1 MRTRLVTIVSAS
13 MLVLAACGGGSGG
26 PQGEVADLF
35 VEVAED
41 EGLELDRDCVDE
53 ATAKLSDDDAQKIV
67 DAGPEGNPDISE
79 EGDAIGDEVFSCISM
94 DSFIDSMVA
103 EMEGEDVD
111 TDCLREALESLSTP
125 DEIQAGLFD
134 AMFSCSTDG

>member
-1 MRTRLVTIVSAS
+1 MRTRLVTVVSVS
-13 MLVLAACGGGSGG
+13 MLALAACGGGSSG

-53 ATAKLSDDDAQKIV
+53 ATAKLSDADAQEII
-67 DAGPEGNPDISE
+67 DAGRDGTPDVSDEGN
-79 EGDAIGDEVFSCISM
+79 AIGDEVFGCIGM

-111 TDCLREALESLSTP
+111 TECLRNELESLSTP

-134 AMFSCSTDG
+134 AMLSCSSDG